1 MSQSR
6 KLSLIEAG
14 ANVTLGYLIAVAT
27 QGIVF
32 PWFGLKVSLGDNLAI
47 SAVFTGL
54 SLLRSY
60 ALRRLFDYWL

>member
-6 KLSLIEAG
+6 RLSLAEAG

-27 QGIVF
+27 QMIVF
-32 PWFGLKVSLGDNLAI
+32 PWFGLKVSLSDNLAI

-60 ALRRLFDYWL
+60 VMRRLFEYWL